1 MMNLVGI
8 ILLLPFLNQFAKL
21 LDKIISPVEKK
32 LAKKL
37 ELANSNETHAGIVAL
52 EQECVV
58 FIQKAIALNQQFL
71 QLTEQNKTVNEVYFN
86 LKQYEVEIVRFY
98 VELQQ
103 NELSEEEA
111 NRINQLVASFR
122 NATLSS
128 KDLKDVKH
136 NLDDLNKEAAD
147 QFFSL
152 YKKVKKNQKQFYNEL
167 IALTEHFSVSS
178 NADIEQLNQIQSGY
192 YQDEVATIYEL
203 IKESKE
209 SETDIPS
216 LLNMVREINNSNE
229 SMLRAVNNLIA
240 K

>member
-1 MMNLVGI
+1 M
-8 ILLLPFLNQFAKL
+8 
-21 LDKIISPVEKK
+21 
-32 LAKKL
+32 
-37 ELANSNETHAGIVAL
+37 
-52 EQECVV
+52 
-58 FIQKAIALNQQFL
+58 
-71 QLTEQNKTVNEVYFN
+71 
-86 LKQYEVEIVRFY
+86 
-98 VELQQ
+98 
-103 NELSEEEA
+103 
-111 NRINQLVASFR
+111 
-122 NATLSS
+122 
-128 KDLKDVKH
+128 
-136 NLDDLNKEAAD
+136 
-147 QFFSL
+147 
-152 YKKVKKNQKQFYNEL
+152 